1 MSFELYLLPD
11 MSVPLQSS
19 HNPLPLPA
27 VLALALADLEQAVA
41 SAVVAE
47 LVFQRLCWC

>member
-1 MSFELYLLPD
+1 MSFGLCLLRG

-19 HNPLPLPA
+19 HNPLPSTT
-27 VLALALADLEQAVA
+27 VLAFALTDLEQAVA

-47 LVFQRLCWC
+47 LVFQRLCWY

>member
-1 MSFELYLLPD
+1 MEL
-11 MSVPLQSS
+11 
-19 HNPLPLPA
+19 
-27 VLALALADLEQAVA
+27 VLVLTDLVQAVA